1 MSESLV
7 AHTTFLVVIADDH
20 EMMRRGMRSVLESR
34 GDVDVREVAN
44 GIDAIEKTKELKPDL
59 VILDVSMPLLDGFT
73 AAREIK
79 RVAPDTPILI
89 VSLDRTE
96 AFVEV
101 AQKIGVNGYLIKT
114 DCSNTLLKAVD
125 AVLRNETFFPI

>member
-1 MSESLV
+1 
-7 AHTTFLVVIADDH
+7 
-20 EMMRRGMRSVLESR
+20 MMRRGLRSVLESR
-34 GDVDVREVAN
+34 GDVDIREVAN
-44 GIDAIEKTKELKPDL
+44 GIDAIEQTKELKPDL

-79 RVAPDTPILI
+79 KVAPDTPILI
-89 VSLDRTE
+89 VSLDRTD

-101 AQKIGVNGYLIKT
+101 ARKIGVNGYLIKT
-114 DCSNTLLKAVD
+114 DCSKTLLKAVD